1 MDILALT
8 ITFLLTGIIEV
19 NIKSLCVLK
28 LLNMPG
34 IDVQKKYIG
43 TIKKIQLGMSINSPI
58 KKGNM
63 KNIG

>member
-1 MDILALT
+1 
-8 ITFLLTGIIEV
+8 
-19 NIKSLCVLK
+19 
-28 LLNMPG
+28 MPG